1 MSDIRRPAGLSRQ
14 HPEHGCTDLP
24 RYSVPSQGL
33 FPLFTELHTTA
44 QRRQAACR
52 SIRVFVTLH
61 AGSDGNFTRQI
72 SAKFN
77 SFRVM
82 NRPVL
87 LRISTQVVR
96 QQSARH
102 PSTILQI
109 EVGDDANGSIYIM
122 DYDSISVYRMN
133 DDGEYNLHNRMELCP
148 NTDQYVGG
156 FFSDKH
162 IQYNTMQKFT

>member
-1 MSDIRRPAGLSRQ
+1 MPSVWLTSIGSTTTYVPNGSTLARRANALISASLRLRAFMSDIRRPAGLSRQ
-14 HPEHGCTDLP
+14 HPEHGCTDLL

-52 SIRVFVTLH
+52 SIRVFVTPH

-87 LRISTQVVR
+87 LRISAQVVR
-96 QQSARH
+96 QQSARR
-102 PSTILQI
+102 PRT
-109 EVGDDANGSIYIM
+109 GYPG
-122 DYDSISVYRMN
+122 R
-133 DDGEYNLHNRMELCP
+133 RCP
-148 NTDQYVGG
+148 G
-156 FFSDKH
+156 
-162 IQYNTMQKFT
+162 

>member
-14 HPEHGCTDLP
+14 HPEHGCTDLL

-52 SIRVFVTLH
+52 SIRVFVTPH

-82 NRPVL
+82 NWPVL
-87 LRISTQVVR
+87 LRISAQVVR
-96 QQSARH
+96 QQSAHRPRTARPGRRSEARWTLQLSLH
-102 PSTILQI
+102 QRSLIWGFSLFAVQPSASLLDLNI
-109 EVGDDANGSIYIM
+109 
-122 DYDSISVYRMN
+122 
-133 DDGEYNLHNRMELCP
+133 
-148 NTDQYVGG
+148 
-156 FFSDKH
+156 
-162 IQYNTMQKFT
+162 